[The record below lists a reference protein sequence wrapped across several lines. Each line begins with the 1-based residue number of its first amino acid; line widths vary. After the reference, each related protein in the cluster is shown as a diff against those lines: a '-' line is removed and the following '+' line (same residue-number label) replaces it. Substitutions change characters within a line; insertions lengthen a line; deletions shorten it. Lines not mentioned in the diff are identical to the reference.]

1 MKLKIGLV
9 FLVLA
14 GIFVFFTF
22 KGGYLKAD
30 APIAT
35 GKNTYYSKEVIDRLL
50 SFDLRDYSGNKLP
63 VDQQKIRGSK
73 KTVIHLWASWCGPC
87 VGEVP
92 ELIEFSK
99 KNQDVTFIIVSL
111 DDYQADIEKFMKSF
125 PEFNSSEFLRVWD
138 RDKQIS
144 KYLDA
149 DRLPMSVII
158 QNDRNEP
165 QLLKSVVDW
174 RRIKI

>member
-1 MKLKIGLV
+1 MKLKIGVV

-14 GIFVFFTF
+14 GAFIFFTF
-22 KGGYLKAD
+22 KGGYLKSE
-30 APIAT
+30 APVSK
-35 GKNTYYSKEVIDRLL
+35 GKNTYSSQEIVDRLL
-50 SFDLRDYSGNKLP
+50 GFDLRDYGGNKLP
-63 VDQQKIRGSK
+63 VDQQRIRSSK

-111 DDYQADIEKFMKSF
+111 DDYQEDIEKFMKSF
-125 PEFNSSEFLRVWD
+125 PEFNSQQYLRVWD

-144 KYLDA
+144 RYLDA

-158 QNDRNEP
+158 QSNRSEP
-165 QLLKSVVDW
+165 QLLKAVVDW